1 MSLEEADIRCQIAW
15 QLDQNKKYD
24 EVVAHVLTGCLSCV
38 TNPKKRFGGR
48 EMLFPNEPPPWIKV
62 PESEKSNP
70 EAWKRFHKKK
80 MRSEM
85 TLEEFEQF
93 LVDSD
98 LSDAQLAMEI
108 AKFRRIEKVASW
120 THVRDIRRKQKEKRL
135 EQEKKEK
142 EAKKLNLE
150 AKKEAEKLKKQDEKR
165 KNLEEKQLKDDEKL
179 EYLEKMKEDEKLL
192 EENLDEEIKDEQSA
206 ENEEKS
212 KKSERKEFNLRKDMP
227 WSPSTYD
234 FLCTDKRSIIDQSQQ
249 KRMIAMCQSLMYEGQ
264 LRHSGNRDELKPA
277 PKTRLLDDSIA
288 HDLISSCKQTT
299 VLSDAT
305 TICHLLSP
313 NWESR
318 DYEFGIPIRVK
329 IQRVD
334 GVDKKCVTMSKPVP
348 STSLQMVQNT
358 SGTKTIVDPSD
369 LQLPPENQ
377 RKNYAFDNTKS
388 AAGPSNQHGK
398 KEWQAEKERRRQKML
413 KKQQKQKE
421 LDSIKDG
428 EKKSW
433 QKFNTKANAKG
444 LKGLKK
450 VTVSGSA
457 QDGSST
463 GDKRGTVISK
473 ATIQRKTLKRA
484 LKNQYLK
491 RMPLKKSQKRTQ
503 DELMSSEEASFQE
516 SQESTAPTTSSESL
530 LDSMLLEMKM
540 SDQKFA
546 SSKSDE
552 IPENSEDLAYQYA
565 IFRIGD
571 ARILIRSNG
580 AHLLNEQGDKKR
592 QILENCRKVT
602 FEPRIEYL
610 SNGGAMEIGAAEW
623 VWNYTKAVF
632 KTSQSHVI
640 YRTNYRLDHVL
651 QIDPLSMRIDKQQPP
666 PDALGI
672 LSARCVML
680 ERMIAQLEQLE
691 PGEYCAVQER
701 DRPLIVVPKCS
712 ADQRG
717 GVSLGASLTRDDCK
731 RTTDSWKDDDFFHG
745 FCRDVALQWQ
755 IVQGRAPQLLLAK
768 DSAINAQ
775 MPSKMNRNQFQRK
788 KTSMKRKFA
797 QKEAEKEDAKRQKA
811 LDLDDPNLYADFTNP
826 SILPQDFV
834 KPKLKNFNSFRG
846 GGRGGGPRG
855 RPRARGRGAFRGGGG
870 GAGGGGVGSGPSTSD
885 SVPAI
890 P

>member
-15 QLDQNKKYD
+15 QLDQDKKYD
-24 EVVAHVLTGCLSCV
+24 EVVAHVLTGCLNCV

-48 EMLFPNEPPPWIKV
+48 EMLFPDGPPPWIKV

-70 EAWKRFHKKK
+70 EAWKWFHKKK
-80 MRSEM
+80 VRSEM
-85 TLEEFEQF
+85 SLEEFEQY

-98 LSDAQLAMEI
+98 LSDGQLAMEI

-120 THVRDIRRKQKEKRL
+120 KYVGDIRRKQKEKRL
-135 EQEKKEK
+135 EQEKREK
-142 EAKKLNLE
+142 EAKKLDLE

-179 EYLEKMKEDEKLL
+179 EYLKKMKEDEKLL
-192 EENLDEEIKDEQSA
+192 EEVLEEEIKDEQSA

-212 KKSERKEFNLRKDMP
+212 KKSEKKEFNLRKDMP

-234 FLCTDKRSIIDQSQQ
+234 FLCADKRSIIDQSQQ

-264 LRHSGNRDELKPA
+264 LRYSGNRDELKDIRRACEPEYDTLVAAALEHARNEACHPLDFSTEKSIRFCLNRFKTREIYTENDTFSFKNPSFTVENVEILSGIRSEHQGIVPKMEKMLKSATWQSELILPDISKKCEVKHWDLRPPA

-288 HDLISSCKQTT
+288 HDLISTCKQTT

-318 DYEFGIPIRVK
+318 DYEFGIPIQVK
-329 IQRVD
+329 IQRID
-334 GVDKKCVTMSKPVP
+334 GVDKKCVIMSKPVP
-348 STSLQMVQNT
+348 STS
-358 SGTKTIVDPSD
+358 
-369 LQLPPENQ
+369 
-377 RKNYAFDNTKS
+377 
-388 AAGPSNQHGK
+388 
-398 KEWQAEKERRRQKML
+398 
-413 KKQQKQKE
+413 
-421 LDSIKDG
+421 
-428 EKKSW
+428 
-433 QKFNTKANAKG
+433 
-444 LKGLKK
+444 
-450 VTVSGSA
+450 
-457 QDGSST
+457 
-463 GDKRGTVISK
+463 ISK

-484 LKNQYLK
+484 LKNQFLK
-491 RMPLKKSQKRTQ
+491 RIPLKKSQKRATL
-503 DELMSSEEASFQE
+503 DESSSEEAS
-516 SQESTAPTTSSESL
+516 SQESTSSAAPTTSSESL
-530 LDSMLLEMKM
+530 LDSMLREMKET
-540 SDQKFA
+540 DQKFA
-546 SSKSDE
+546 SSKGNSEE
-552 IPENSEDLAYQYA
+552 IPENSEDLSYQYA

-571 ARILIRSNG
+571 ARILIRSSG

-632 KTSQSHVI
+632 KTSQSHVV

-691 PGEYCAVQER
+691 PGDYCAVQER

-712 ADQRG
+712 TDQRG

-731 RTTDSWKDDDFFHG
+731 KTTDSWKDDDYFHG

-775 MPSKMNRNQFQRK
+775 MPSKMNRDQFQRK

-797 QKEAEKEDAKRQKA
+797 QKEAEKEDAKRHKA

-834 KPKLKNFNSFRG
+834 KPKPKNFHFRG
-846 GGRGGGPRG
+846 GGRGGRG
-855 RPRARGRGAFRGGGG
+855 RARGRGRGAFRGGG
-870 GAGGGGVGSGPSTSD
+870 AGGGGSGPSTSD
-885 SVPAI
+885 GGGGSDAFPAI